1 MKVLVVGN
9 TGPVGLGRAI
19 CQRLAKNTKPPC
31 EIYALFRES
40 AKQNPEKTEYFQ
52 QLDAAGVNYVEGDL
66 KNVGDMLAACENM
79 DVVITTATITSSRL
93 ESDTVQTV
101 DLEGQTNLL
110 NAAKQQ
116 GVKHFIY
123 TSYSKNTQE
132 FSPCALT
139 AAKLVMEKQVME
151 SGLRYTILRPSYF
164 TECWLSPRFGFDI
177 QARTARFFGDGKMP
191 VSYITTGNVAD
202 FAVASI
208 TNENAHNQILEL
220 GGPDAIAP
228 LEMVSL
234 CQKHGSSE
242 FTIDFVPM
250 EALESQRENAV
261 QEKDTLT
268 ESLTSLA
275 IALAKGDSIP
285 MEGTQEKFPEV
296 QLESVENHILTL
308 L

>member
-19 CQRLAKNTKPPC
+19 CERLANNQHIS
-31 EIYALFRES
+31 EVVALYRES
-40 AKQNPEKTEYFQ
+40 ARQNPEKAEYFA
-52 QLDAAGVNYVEGDL
+52 QLDTAGVTYREGDL
-66 KNVGDMLAACENM
+66 KHMGDMLTACENI

-93 ESDTVQTV
+93 EDDTVQSV
-101 DLEGQTNLL
+101 DLDGQTNLL

-139 AAKLVMEKQVME
+139 AAKLVMEKQIID

-177 QARTARFFGDGKMP
+177 QERTARFFGDGTQP

-202 FAVASI
+202 FAVSAI
-208 TNENAHNQILEL
+208 TNTHAHNQILEL

-228 LEMVSL
+228 LDMVSL
-234 CQKHGSSE
+234 CQKHGSGE
-242 FTIDFVPM
+242 FTIDFIPM
-250 EALESQRENAV
+250 DALEAQKDNASK
-261 QEKDTLT
+261 EGDTLT
-268 ESLTSLA
+268 ESLTALA
-275 IALAKGDSIP
+275 IALAKGDPIP
-285 MEGTQEKFPEV
+285 MQQTQQLFPEV
-296 QLESVENHILTL
+296 TLESVEHHIKTL

>member
-9 TGPVGLGRAI
+9 TGPIGLGREI
-19 CQRLAKNTKPPC
+19 CERLAKQSNDSHQ
-31 EIYALFRES
+31 IFALYRES
-40 AKQNPEKTEYFQ
+40 ARQNAEKTNYFQ
-52 QLDAAGVNYVEGDL
+52 QLDAAGVNYRQGDL
-66 KNVGDMLAACENM
+66 KNADDMFAACEGI

-93 ESDTVQTV
+93 DDDTVQSV

-123 TSYSKNTQE
+123 TSYSQNTQQ

-139 AAKLVMEKQVME
+139 SAKLTLEQKLKD

-177 QARTARFFGDGKMP
+177 QQRTARFFGDGTQP

-202 FAVASI
+202 FAVAAI
-208 TNENAHNQILEL
+208 TNSNAHNQILEL

-228 LEMVSL
+228 LDMVSL
-234 CQKHGSSE
+234 CQKHGSGE
-242 FTIDFVPM
+242 FTVDFVPM
-250 EALESQRENAV
+250 EALEAQKDSATNDG
-261 QEKDTLT
+261 DTLT

-275 IALAKGDSIP
+275 IALAKGDPIN
-285 MEGTQEKFPEV
+285 MEQTQQQFPEV
-296 QLESVENHILTL
+296 NLESVENHIKTL

>member
-1 MKVLVVGN
+1 MNVLVVGN

-19 CQRLAKNTKPPC
+19 CERLVKQNNQTKVF
-31 EIYALFRES
+31 ALYRES
-40 AKQNPEKTEYFQ
+40 ARNNPEKAEYFQ
-52 QLDAAGVNYVEGDL
+52 LLDKLGVTYIEGDL
-66 KNVGDMLAACENM
+66 KDADSMLAACENM

-101 DLEGQTNLL
+101 DVEGQTNLL
-110 NAAKQQ
+110 NAAKQH
-116 GVKHFIY
+116 GVKHYIY
-123 TSYSKNTQE
+123 TSYSQNTQE
-132 FSPCALT
+132 FSPCPLT
-139 AAKLVMEKQVME
+139 SAKLLMEKQVIN

-177 QARTARFFGDGKMP
+177 QQRTARFFGDGTQP

-208 TNENAHNQILEL
+208 ANSNGHNQVLEL

-228 LEMVSL
+228 LDMVQL
-234 CQKHGSSE
+234 CQKHGSGE

-250 EALESQRENAV
+250 AALEAQKSEAAEQG
-261 QEKDTLT
+261 DSLT

-275 IALAKGDSIP
+275 IALAKGDPIP
-285 MEGTQEKFPEV
+285 MQATQERFPEIT
-296 QLESVENHILTL
+296 LESVENHIKTL